1 MKNTVL
7 SGLIAISLLV
17 TTNLLATDE
26 KTEVLYQ
33 ISYQPSGE
41 VKVSNAAECNLT
53 ITPKDGWVLKTDTP
67 FKAKL
72 ASHENL
78 DLPKAKFIAKEKGFV
93 WTSKDFVDAKA
104 TPKTILTSFTAK
116 VAGPYSLNADLTF
129 FVCSDTICK
138 RQKDAAKCNF
148 EVK

>member
-7 SGLIAISLLV
+7 SGLVAISLLV

-26 KTEVLYQ
+26 KPEVLYQ
-33 ISYQPSGE
+33 ISYQASAE
-41 VKVSNAAECNLT
+41 VKTSNAAECNLT

-78 DLPKAKFIAKEKGFV
+78 DLPKIKFN
-93 WTSKDFVDAKA
+93 SKDFVDAKA
-104 TPKTILTSFTAK
+104 TPKTILTTFTARK
-116 VAGPYSLNADLTF
+116 AGPYSLNADLTF

-148 EVK
+148 EAK